1 MYPTRPTS
9 YKLYDSTVPF
19 SLTAAPVDKIFG
31 VARLTTEKR
40 DLLKKAFT
48 EDAMMPGE
56 AAQKVGV
63 TYATA
68 KRYYEKWSD
77 EIKRSLESKL
87 VPNIEESIKRLG
99 KKRKAR
105 LRTGQVP
112 PRTGSKR

>member
-1 MYPTRPTS
+1 
-9 YKLYDSTVPF
+9 
-19 SLTAAPVDKIFG
+19 
-31 VARLTTEKR
+31 
-40 DLLKKAFT
+40 
-48 EDAMMPGE
+48 MMRGQ

-87 VPNIEESIKRLG
+87 VRNIEESIKRLG